1 MRNSRTRH
9 QPCGAKQRN
18 PLQERAALAFT
29 QGLRGRFPR
38 MAEQQS
44 KGGRMRRM
52 PAGRGLCKPGR
63 PKPSSPLEEAF
74 PIGCHAEK
82 STTSPQVFHK
92 PEIEV
97 ISLA

>member
-1 MRNSRTRH
+1 MRCH
-9 QPCGAKQRN
+9 QRSAAKLRK
-18 PLQERAALAFT
+18 PLQERAALTFT

-44 KGGRMRRM
+44 KGGRMRRA
-52 PAGRGLCKPGR
+52 PAGRRLCKPWR
-63 PKPSSPLEEAF
+63 PRPSGPFEEAF
-74 PIGCHAEK
+74 PIGCDAEK
-82 STTSPQVFHK
+82 PTTSPQVFHN